1 MFHMKHLLE
10 SDMRPNKSVDTSM
23 VLNKAVKNAAL
34 YLKLSQSEL
43 SKIVGSSP
51 PQLSRLF
58 NNNTACIRENTKEWE
73 CALLFIRAFRS
84 LEAIIGE
91 DPKQLNEW
99 LYSYNH
105 YFGDTPIEKLKT
117 IQGLTEVVQYL
128 DAMRGRG

>member
-1 MFHMKHLLE
+1 MQPK
-10 SDMRPNKSVDTSM
+10 KSVDTTN

-34 YLKLSQSEL
+34 YLDLSQVEL
-43 SKIVGSSP
+43 SKIIGSST

-58 NNNTACIRENTKEWE
+58 KTNTICIKENTKEWE
-73 CALLFIRAFRS
+73 CAVLFIRVFRS

-99 LYSYNH
+99 LYHHNY
-105 YFGDTPIEKLKT
+105 YFGEKPIEKLKT

-128 DAMRGRG
+128 DAVRGRG